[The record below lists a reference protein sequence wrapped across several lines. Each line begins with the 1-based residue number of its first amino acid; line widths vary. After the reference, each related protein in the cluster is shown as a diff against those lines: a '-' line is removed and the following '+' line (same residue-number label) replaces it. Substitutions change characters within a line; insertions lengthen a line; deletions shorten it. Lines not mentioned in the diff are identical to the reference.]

1 MRTIEK
7 SLRSVEDIKTDI
19 IQNVGKDIVV
29 RESNRQ
35 GKQIKEYL
43 GTIIDTYESLF
54 LMNVRVNSSRF
65 NKSFSYVELLTRE
78 FSYEF
83 PEKVQEL

>member
-43 GTIIDTYESLF
+43 GTIVDTYESLF